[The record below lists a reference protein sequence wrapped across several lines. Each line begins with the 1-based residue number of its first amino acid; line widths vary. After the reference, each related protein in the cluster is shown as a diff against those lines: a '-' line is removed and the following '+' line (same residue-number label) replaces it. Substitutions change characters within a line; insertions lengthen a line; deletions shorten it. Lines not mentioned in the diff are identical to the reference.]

1 MNITCSSQENR
12 LIFRLDGELDHHGA
26 KDAMRYIGREI
37 DLNLPGRCLLD
48 MAKVSFMDS
57 SGIALILGT
66 LKRMKELDGQLEVKN
81 LQGQAKRVLTAAGIQ
96 KIIDLQ

>member
-1 MNITCSSQENR
+1 
-12 LIFRLDGELDHHGA
+12 
-26 KDAMRYIGREI
+26 
-37 DLNLPGRCLLD
+37 
-48 MAKVSFMDS
+48 MDS